1 MSRRTMQGPTGRAS
15 RTSAISRLALPL
27 LLALTAPAL
36 ADDLEDAVAR
46 LESELRALDQDPS
59 LANLAGSD
67 RYRARQAV
75 AALQA
80 AKSRD
85 REHALYVSER
95 RVETARVAAEVE
107 LARRQIE
114 QLDREHDRILLQAS
128 RAEAERARREAERLR
143 LQSLAQQEEAERI
156 RLLMADDQL
165 ARDEALGRAEAAG
178 AEAAQARRLAAA
190 RAREADLARR
200 EAELAASIGADSDT
214 GTMPPV
220 ARRGDG
226 EVITLAGD
234 AFASGSANL
243 TGAARASL
251 KRVAGHL
258 DGTSGAVRIVGYT
271 DSQGA
276 AEANRALSLRRAD
289 SVLRALRDA
298 GVDASRLSAE
308 GQGAEAPVADNASA
322 EGRAR
327 NRRVEIVVAD
337 R

>member
-1 MSRRTMQGPTGRAS
+1 MSRHPMSGPAGRAS
-15 RTSAISRLALPL
+15 VIGRLLLPL
-27 LLALTAPAL
+27 LLAVAAPAL
-36 ADDLEDAVAR
+36 ADEAEEAAAR

-59 LANLAGSD
+59 LADLAGSD

-75 AALQA
+75 AALLA

-85 REHALYVSER
+85 REHALYIAER
-95 RVETARVAAEVE
+95 RVETARVAAEAE
-107 LARRQIE
+107 LARRQIA

-190 RAREADLARR
+190 RAREAELARR
-200 EAELAASIGADSDT
+200 EAELAASIGADSGT

-234 AFASGSANL
+234 AFASGSASL

-251 KRVAGHL
+251 RRVAEHL
-258 DGTSGAVRIVGYT
+258 GRTSGAVRIVGYT

-276 AEANRALSLRRAD
+276 AEANRTLSQRRAD
-289 SVLRALRDA
+289 AVLRALRDA

-308 GQGAEAPVADNASA
+308 GQGAEAPVADNATA

-337 R
+337 G